1 MRREALGGTALIAGA
16 IMGLVTMALHPTG
29 GDVMRDVRG
38 QGALALAA
46 HALALTAVPVAA
58 YGALALTR
66 RLSPAGGLAEL
77 ALAFYAASAVAT
89 LMAATASGL
98 LAPGLIARLVTLDGD
113 ARVVA
118 GEVLHYNASLNQ
130 AFARVLVAAS
140 SLAIG
145 LWSAEILRTG
155 RMRRGAGIFGCVVAA
170 LTLALLLSGHLRLDV
185 HGFGAVVLAQ
195 AAWLIAVGAELR
207 KGDG

>member
-16 IMGLVTMALHPTG
+16 ILGLVTMALHPTG
-29 GDVMRDVRG
+29 GDVMRDARG
-38 QGALALAA
+38 QGALALAV
-46 HALALTAVPVAA
+46 HTLALTAVPVTS
-58 YGALALTR
+58 YGALVLTR
-66 RLSPAGGLAEL
+66 RLAPAGGLAEL
-77 ALAFYAASAVAT
+77 ALAFYAMSALAT

-98 LAPGLIARLVTLDGD
+98 LAPGLIARLLTLDGD

-118 GEVLHYNASLNQ
+118 GEVLHYNSSVNQ

-140 SLAIG
+140 SVAIG

-155 RMRRGAGIFGCVVAA
+155 RMRRGTGIFGCVVAV
-170 LTLALLLSGHLRLDV
+170 LTLAILLSGHLRLDV

-195 AAWLIAVGAELR
+195 AAWLVAVGVELR
-207 KGDG
+207 RSNE